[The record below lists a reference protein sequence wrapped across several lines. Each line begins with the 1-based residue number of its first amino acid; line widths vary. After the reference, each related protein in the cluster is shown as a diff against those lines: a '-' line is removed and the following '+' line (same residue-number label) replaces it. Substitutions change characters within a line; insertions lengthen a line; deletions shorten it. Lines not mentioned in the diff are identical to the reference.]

1 MVAIFLFLLLSA
13 FSTATAQ
20 QKHSNISLG
29 SSLSPSTNSSWLSR
43 SGRFTFGFYPQG
55 NGFSIGVW
63 FTGTSKQT
71 VVVWTANRDDPPVSS
86 DASLLLT
93 SDGGLIL
100 QPTQG
105 RNKSI
110 ADIPQFA
117 SSASMLDSGNFV
129 IYNSSWVIIWQS
141 FDFPT
146 DTMLPGQYLSAGK
159 QLFSIVFETDH
170 STGKF
175 QLKMQNDGNL
185 VLYPIET
192 PDIAQYAYWASD
204 TGNIGDNTS
213 LHLDDNGLLLG
224 RNGSWSIKS
233 SSPNDACVPKGIC
246 GVNGYCTLIN
256 EKSACNCLPGFDFID
271 QGQQSLGCRRNF
283 SEDGCKNKNEKIKYA
298 IYTLE
303 STIWEDD
310 AYSILSYTTKEDCR
324 EACLEDCNCEA
335 VLFKDTECKKQKLP
349 VRYGRIQSSD
359 STTAFVKVGITSA
372 GGSGNYTPATTT
384 TRAVARESKKE
395 PRMNFLIISV
405 AFATC
410 AFIVLTISSVLINRR
425 RVWAYK
431 NLSDQGNV
439 GLTEDVSLR
448 SFTYAE
454 LEKVTTGF
462 KEVVGRGV
470 SGTVFKG
477 ILSNGQTVVAVKRLE
492 NVVMVLSCLPM
503 GVGFKALS
511 TPPVELPSAPES
523 LVELPQAP
531 ESLMELP
538 PDPESLAEL
547 PPAPESP
554 VELPSAPESL
564 VELPQT
570 PESLVELPPAL
581 KSLVELHQPL
591 SHLWRYHQLESLEEI
606 PLVPKSFVELPPFVV
621 LLSIF
626 LNNLVL
632 DLKLTVLLFRASI
645 WHDTLPNHLNNVSDC
660 TRRSP
665 CIAGDWNELFTSK
678 DPSKSIRDAET
689 NITNTLR
696 AKREFH
702 YDK

>member
-1 MVAIFLFLLLSA
+1 MAAIFLFLLLCA

-29 SSLSPSTNSSWLSR
+29 SSLSPTTNSSWLSR
-43 SGRFTFGFYPQG
+43 SGRFAFGFYPQG

-146 DTMLPGQYLSAGK
+146 NTMLPGQYLSAGK
-159 QLFSIVFETDH
+159 QLFSSVSETDH

-175 QLKMQNDGNL
+175 RLKMQNDGNL

-213 LHLDDNGLLLG
+213 LHLDNNGLLYLLNNNGSNIKNLTDGGLSTEGAIYRMRIDADGIFRLYSYSLG

-324 EACLEDCNCEA
+324 EACLGDCNCEA
-335 VLFKDTECKKQKLP
+335 VLFKDTECRKQKLP
-349 VRYGRIQSSD
+349 VRYGRTQSSD
-359 STTAFVKVGITSA
+359 STTAFVKVGITIA
-372 GGSGNYTPATTT
+372 GGSGNYTPAATT
-384 TRAVARESKKE
+384 TRVVARESKKE

-410 AFIVLTISSVLINRR
+410 AFIVLTISGVLINRR

-448 SFTYAE
+448 SFTYGE
-454 LEKVTTGF
+454 LEKVALASRKWWVGEFPGQFLKGSYQMGRQLSQSRGSKTCFGIMLLEIICCR
-462 KEVVGRGV
+462 KSVDNDAIKDEVVLADWVCDCFEAGQLDKDEVVLADWVCDCFEAGQLDKLIDEEVDKRKLERMVKVGLWCIQDEPSLRPSIEV
-470 SGTVFKG
+470 LLMLEGTVG
-477 ILSNGQTVVAVKRLE
+477 IPVPPSPTSFLS
-492 NVVMVLSCLPM
+492 
-503 GVGFKALS
+503 
-511 TPPVELPSAPES
+511 
-523 LVELPQAP
+523 
-531 ESLMELP
+531 
-538 PDPESLAEL
+538 
-547 PPAPESP
+547 
-554 VELPSAPESL
+554 
-564 VELPQT
+564 
-570 PESLVELPPAL
+570 
-581 KSLVELHQPL
+581 
-591 SHLWRYHQLESLEEI
+591 
-606 PLVPKSFVELPPFVV
+606 
-621 LLSIF
+621 SI
-626 LNNLVL
+626 
-632 DLKLTVLLFRASI
+632 
-645 WHDTLPNHLNNVSDC
+645 
-660 TRRSP
+660 
-665 CIAGDWNELFTSK
+665 
-678 DPSKSIRDAET
+678 
-689 NITNTLR
+689 
-696 AKREFH
+696 
-702 YDK
+702 